1 MVPPEYRL
9 QPERGAHAVTAGGD
23 DHVTSPQAYRAGG
36 GATEDAGDQLPVTVQ
51 HPGHEQRDLRIVG
64 CGRLEQL
71 GRTDAPAAEARP
83 APSA

>member
-1 MVPPEYRL
+1 
-9 QPERGAHAVTAGGD
+9 
-23 DHVTSPQAYRAGG
+23 
-36 GATEDAGDQLPVTVQ
+36 VQ